1 MGEAGKEIVAAGGVV
16 SRRTARGRE
25 YLVVHRRRYDDWT
38 LPKGKLK
45 AGESLEQA
53 ALREVEE
60 ETGYTVRLGEYLGEM
75 RYEVKGVPK
84 VVHLWRMEPVG
95 PAGEVSD
102 PEEVESVSWMPA
114 VEALKR
120 LTHELER
127 EALARAAQTDE

>member
-45 AGESLEQA
+45 AGESPEQA

-60 ETGYTVRLGEYLGEM
+60 ETGYAVRLGEYLGEM
-75 RYEVKGVPK
+75 RYEVRGVPK
-84 VVHLWRMEPVG
+84 VVHLWRMEPAG
-95 PAGEVSD
+95 PAGAISD
-102 PEEVESVSWMPA
+102 PEEVESVSWLTA
-114 VEALKR
+114 EEALGR
-120 LTHELER
+120 LTHALER
-127 EALARAAQTDE
+127 EALARAAQAAE